1 MAFGSV
7 VIHFQAYFCFFRLS
21 PGVSTPYKLED
32 QIVLAEDFHPLLVTV
47 KLLEPALS
55 HLHQEEIVFVVIVKL
70 LMMFMTEIAP

>member
-7 VIHFQAYFCFFRLS
+7 CDTFPSILRFFRLS

-32 QIVLAEDFHPLLVTV
+32 QIVLAENLHPLFMTI

>member
-32 QIVLAEDFHPLLVTV
+32 QIVLAEDLHPLLVTV

-55 HLHQEEIVFVVIVKL
+55 HLLKKQFFRPVIVNRFGAVR
-70 LMMFMTEIAP
+70 MMLFA